1 MKLYNEAR
9 ELLKGTEQWRMFE
22 AFLSILSLISG
33 CFAVSVVV
41 FIRKDFGERYLS
53 WLNLFFGYTVV
64 ANFLFLGTLLMSLS
78 GMFFRRVSIGS
89 PRLMF
94 IFWFAFIVMSVYRR
108 VEISRKIN
116 AGVAWHSMYAGT
128 SLLPLPFA
136 QEKIYKFFEPV
147 AVFAVGNFL
156 WSISPQVGLWLEI
169 SAVALY
175 VNNHIIYYNERRAL
189 LDIRDAEI
197 ESKFMSA
204 ALSGKPARETA
215 GFVVA
220 ESSIKLMNHDAGLK
234 AAFENLSPELK
245 EVLDH
250 KPDAENTGGGVNQ

>member
-1 MKLYNEAR
+1 MLSGDCPKRNSSAPTAGVNCPDLP
-9 ELLKGTEQWRMFE
+9 
-22 AFLSILSLISG
+22 AFFRASPRPSVAALGLHGFTIRIRVSRRHGLGDAAATRLRVHHILAQGERRLAAQHTHA
-33 CFAVSVVV
+33 F
-41 FIRKDFGERYLS
+41 FGE
-53 WLNLFFGYTVV
+53 N
-64 ANFLFLGTLLMSLS
+64 
-78 GMFFRRVSIGS
+78 
-89 PRLMF
+89 
-94 IFWFAFIVMSVYRR
+94 
-108 VEISRKIN
+108 
-116 AGVAWHSMYAGT
+116 
-128 SLLPLPFA
+128 
-136 QEKIYKFFEPV
+136 QPV
-147 AVFAVGNFL
+147 AVFAVGHFF

-245 EVLDH
+245 AVLDANSQ
-250 KPDAENTGGGVNQ
+250 PASTAGAE